1 MLGQLWYIRYNKIS
15 RYGGWMK
22 PDTKYTYS
30 AMGFMTIH
38 DLKYC
43 DCKSSRL
50 RDPSANCSYSFFYN
64 LDVEDETRHK
74 IHILRHGFSWLF
86 MIWNIAICKL
96 WRSRDPWPNSSC
108 SKESVLSTRAVC
120 YDYHNRFLHTEQKS
134 SVESNNLAGCDIR
147 YNNIAA
153 V

>member
-1 MLGQLWYIRYNKIS
+1 
-15 RYGGWMK
+15 MK

-74 IHILRHGFSWLF
+74 IHILRHGFQLTIHDLKHCDLQIMKVARPMAEFILF
-86 MIWNIAICKL
+86 Q
-96 WRSRDPWPNSSC
+96 R
-108 SKESVLSTRAVC
+108 VC
-120 YDYHNRFLHTEQKS
+120 LVHSGSML
-134 SVESNNLAGCDIR
+134 
-147 YNNIAA
+147 
-153 V
+153 